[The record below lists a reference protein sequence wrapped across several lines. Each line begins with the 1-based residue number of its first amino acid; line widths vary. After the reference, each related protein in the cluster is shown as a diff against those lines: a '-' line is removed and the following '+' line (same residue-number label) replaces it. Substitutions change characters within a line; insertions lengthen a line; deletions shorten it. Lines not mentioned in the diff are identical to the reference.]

1 MVLSAPDGECP
12 LELTS
17 RVVDYLAGQSAGRC
31 GPCFNG
37 LPALA
42 RALGAVRDGHGGLA
56 AAGRPSSSKLVER
69 RGACAHPD
77 GTVRLVRSL
86 LCTFAGEVAAH
97 AEGRVPGGGSAARRT
112 RRRPLLSIA
121 AEAAS

>member
-1 MVLSAPDGECP
+1 MA
-12 LELTS
+12 
-17 RVVDYLAGQSAGRC
+17 YLAGQSAGRC

-42 RALGAVRDGHGGLA
+42 EAVEAVSLGRGGTGRVEELA
-56 AAGRPSSSKLVER
+56 RLVVR

-86 LCTFAGEVAAH
+86 LATFAGEVAAH
-97 AEGRVPGGGSAARRT
+97 AGGGCAWPDDRERLVGVA
-112 RRRPLLSIA
+112 
-121 AEAAS
+121 